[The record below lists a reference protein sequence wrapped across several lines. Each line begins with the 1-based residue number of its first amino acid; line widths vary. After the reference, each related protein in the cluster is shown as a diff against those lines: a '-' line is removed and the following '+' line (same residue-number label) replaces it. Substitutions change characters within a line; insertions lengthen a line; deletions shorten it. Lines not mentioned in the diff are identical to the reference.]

1 MGIRKKINLKKIKEE
16 CLTNQ
21 DNPEFRKK
29 SEFVGYICDVSLLL
43 TNHGPLTHFC
53 RYQGQT
59 YISENV
65 GYGFF
70 TCEYR
75 CSQKK

>member
-1 MGIRKKINLKKIKEE
+1 MEIRKKIDLKKLREE
-16 CLTNQ
+16 CLTT

-29 SEFVGYICDVSLLL
+29 SELRGNICSVSLFF
-43 TNHGPLTHFC
+43 TDQGPLPHFC
-53 RYQGQT
+53 RYQGQS
-59 YISENV
+59 YIPEKKD
-65 GYGFF
+65 YGFF